1 MAKAEDATGQ
11 WLRGLVA
18 RAHSNAVVVALAAKR
33 ARIAWAT
40 LRKGVSVER

>member
-40 LRKGVSVER
+40 LQKGVSVER